1 MALEAVKALR
11 DALKNDPALTAFWL
25 EKYAKAATYKIGYK
39 RSANANDFP
48 SVSLEPA
55 TGEYDG
61 IEGNQDVIS
70 ITLGVNDA
78 TEVDGV
84 VGGFERLDEA
94 KTLALAALRP
104 LIVGKARIIWDT
116 SERRP
121 FFEVSLLV
129 RVRYREPSKLAKR
142 NYGRST
148 I

>member
-1 MALEAVKALR
+1 MALEPVKALR
-11 DALKNDPALTAFWL
+11 DALKDDPALTAFWL
-25 EKYAKAATYKIGYK
+25 DTYGKGATHKIGYK

-61 IEGNQDVIS
+61 IEGSQDVIS
-70 ITLGVNDA
+70 ITLGVNDS
-78 TEVDGV
+78 TEEDGV

-94 KTLALAALRP
+94 KKLALEALRP

-121 FFEVSLLV
+121 FFEISLLV
-129 RVRYREPSKLAKR
+129 RVKYRDPAKLWKR
-142 NYGRST
+142 NY
-148 I
+148 